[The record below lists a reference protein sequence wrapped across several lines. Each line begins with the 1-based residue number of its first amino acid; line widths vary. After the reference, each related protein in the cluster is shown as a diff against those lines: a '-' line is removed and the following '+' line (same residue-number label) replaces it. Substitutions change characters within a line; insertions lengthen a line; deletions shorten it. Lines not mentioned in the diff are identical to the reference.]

1 MEIFWTG
8 KRLFY
13 IIFAG
18 EARNEIHARFALLSW
33 WVPCF
38 GGTLAEPS
46 SGPCHPRSMRQR
58 QRLITDPSPGVF
70 EVQRFPAGPAAE
82 WVRSAAGIVA
92 RGGLMRDDDDK
103 WSAVLSRSHGRGVP
117 PPRASPIS
125 SQAVLRR
132 KGRSHVTIVAHP
144 QMAGRDR
151 VVRRP
156 PPAVV
161 LFRRRPYG
169 LVPGRSRGFSR
180 LTTAG
185 EAVTGFLAAS
195 AVAVSF
201 VILGIVAPLG
211 QRADPSVGAF
221 PRPQS
226 AHVEAYLAER
236 ANAAES
242 DVAPDCGG
250 IK

>member
-1 MEIFWTG
+1 MKFTPGSHCFLGGNAMFGAAE
-8 KRLFY
+8 LSL
-13 IIFAG
+13 
-18 EARNEIHARFALLSW
+18 ALR
-33 WVPCF
+33 
-38 GGTLAEPS
+38 
-46 SGPCHPRSMRQR
+46 HPRSMRAASA
-58 QRLITDPSPGVF
+58 TDNRPVARSF
-70 EVQRFPAGPAAE
+70 EIQRFPAGPAAE

-103 WSAVLSRSHGRGVP
+103 WSAVFSGSHGRGRSSTAGQP
-117 PPRASPIS
+117 DFKSGGSSPERQES
-125 SQAVLRR
+125 C
-132 KGRSHVTIVAHP
+132 HDCVAQLP

-169 LVPGRSRGFSR
+169 LVPGRLPALSR
-180 LTTAG
+180 LTTTAG

-211 QRADPSVGAF
+211 QTAILPIHPLGLPPPAIMRRGLPCGAGQC
-221 PRPQS
+221 R
-226 AHVEAYLAER
+226 R
-236 ANAAES
+236 IRR
-242 DVAPDCGG
+242 CT
-250 IK
+250 